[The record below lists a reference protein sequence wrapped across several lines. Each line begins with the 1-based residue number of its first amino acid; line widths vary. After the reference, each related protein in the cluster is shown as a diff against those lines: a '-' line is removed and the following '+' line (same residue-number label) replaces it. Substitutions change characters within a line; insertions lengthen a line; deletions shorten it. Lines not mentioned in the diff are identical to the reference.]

1 MRIILVLQY
10 NGKHFCGWQIQPQK
24 RTVQQ
29 TVEDALLTFTGRH
42 YPVTGSGRTDSG
54 VHALCQ
60 VAHFDYNG
68 TIPPE
73 KFAPA
78 LNTVLP
84 SDVKVV
90 CSMLAPEGFHARF
103 SARKKTYCYNFYFSE
118 TEQPLYEP
126 FAERIDKSVDIAAMQ
141 KACEYIVGT
150 HDFKCFLASNSSV
163 KDSVRTVY
171 SCKIKKKK
179 NMLTLTVCGNGFLY
193 NMVRTIAGTVYFV
206 GLNKIEPCKVG
217 EIIQLKQRDKVG
229 KTLPAKGLFL
239 QSVQYKGVKIPKIL

>member
-10 NGKHFCGWQIQPQK
+10 NGKHFCGWQIQPNE

-29 TVEDALLTFTGRH
+29 TVEDAILTFTGKHRA
-42 YPVTGSGRTDSG
+42 VTGSGRTDSG

-60 VAHFDYNG
+60 VAHFDYDG
-68 TIPPE
+68 SIPPE

-90 CSMLAPEGFHARF
+90 CSMQAPNDFHARF
-103 SARKKTYCYNFYFSE
+103 SAKKKTYCYNFYLSE
-118 TEQPLYEP
+118 TPLPLFEP
-126 FAERIDKSVDIAAMQ
+126 FAERIDKKVDFDAMQ
-141 KACEYIVGT
+141 KACKAIEGT

-163 KDSVRTVY
+163 KDTVRTVY
-171 SCKIKKKK
+171 SCKLKRK
-179 NMLTLTVCGNGFLY
+179 NNLLTLTVCGNGFLY
-193 NMVRTIAGTVYFV
+193 NMVRTIAGTVYFA
-206 GLNKIEPCKVG
+206 GLGKINPDKVID
-217 EIIQLKQRDKVG
+217 IINLKQRENVG

-239 QSVQYKGVKIPKIL
+239 QKVEYKGVKLPKI